1 MVSVL
6 IPGPGSS
13 LTHAHTDG
21 GARESR
27 AQNREE
33 KKEPNQCWTSAY
45 DRWQSRVLLL
55 FSPFLSNSLSFPFCF
70 SLSVSRPLRV
80 LSPTIAWASANTS
93 RAHLFGNEKPVAQ
106 PMRLLQELKGRRKK
120 RERRGWWGE
129 GCSGE
134 RKRERRGEEVRE
146 LASLSDA
153 AQFCQID
160 KFHYDMEVK
169 FRGVSRLLHQSPSS
183 QPPSLTMAAIRHP
196 NRSPSS
202 SLLA

>member
-1 MVSVL
+1 MFKRKIKKKRINALKKKKKALASVIGGVCSDPWARL
-6 IPGPGSS
+6 KSH
-13 LTHAHTDG
+13 THAHTDG

-70 SLSVSRPLRV
+70 LLSVSRPLRV

-106 PMRLLQELKGRRKK
+106 PMRSLQELKGRRKK
-120 RERRGWWGE
+120 KRKERVVRG
-129 GCSGE
+129 
-134 RKRERRGEEVRE
+134 
-146 LASLSDA
+146 
-153 AQFCQID
+153 
-160 KFHYDMEVK
+160 
-169 FRGVSRLLHQSPSS
+169 GV
-183 QPPSLTMAAIRHP
+183 
-196 NRSPSS
+196 
-202 SLLA
+202 